1 MFADADHEVIDSPEA
16 LFRHLYEEHGV
27 EEARDLDPDS
37 APLQFWLR
45 RHTDLERAQR
55 AARRP
60 DPPPDPPAR
69 PEPGPE
75 ARSSAQPP
83 PEPEVR
89 TPAQPPPEREVRSSA
104 KQPRKAEVRSSAQ
117 RPRPEAHGRAEPRR
131 EPAPPFPPT
140 GGRGPGRP
148 DGAGVGRDGRRH
160 AGFGDPL
167 VEAVARALA
176 GRGYDEAVVR
186 SAIRSFAPDGRGPSG
201 EAAVRAALI
210 EPMLQ
215 SAAERLLGAPG
226 AGRPAD
232 GSRPFPASE
241 RRQSTPAPQRPQ
253 QAPAAPARP
262 AASRA
267 EPATAAPARPAA
279 AAEPDPAPAQ
289 PPRREEP
296 VRPEAAWAVLW
307 ADLAD
312 SGRRPGDGAGSAGG
326 DDGDDLMA
334 VANAVQARRRVRLLR
349 R

>member
-45 RHTDLERAQR
+45 RHADLERAQR

-83 PEPEVR
+83 PEPEIR
-89 TPAQPPPEREVRSSA
+89 TSAQPPPEPEVRSSA
-104 KQPRKAEVRSSAQ
+104 KRPREAEVRSSAK

-253 QAPAAPARP
+253 PAPAAPARP
-262 AASRA
+262 
-267 EPATAAPARPAA
+267 A